1 MQDYENLRNDN
12 TVAAQQTTDETETSQ
27 TDTYVNNNRYNL
39 QNEQNSHLGK
49 REPEK
54 LVSVISVGE
63 WIWSYILMMTPIIG
77 FIVTIIWVLDKSTN
91 QSKRN
96 MAKAILIVK
105 AIMIGIYIL
114 LFILALI
121 FSIQF
126 ISKPNYYTDFPVII

>member
-1 MQDYENLRNDN
+1 MQDYENFRNDN
-12 TVAAQQTTDETETSQ
+12 TVAAQHTTDETETSQ
-27 TDTYVNNNRYNL
+27 TNTYVNDNRYDL
-39 QNEQNSHLGK
+39 QNDQNPHLEK

-54 LVSVISVGE
+54 LVSVISVSE
-63 WIWSYILMMTPIIG
+63 WIWSYILMMTPFIG
-77 FIVTIIWVLDKSTN
+77 FIVTIIWALDKSTN

-126 ISKPNYYTDFPVII
+126 ISKSNYYTDFPVII